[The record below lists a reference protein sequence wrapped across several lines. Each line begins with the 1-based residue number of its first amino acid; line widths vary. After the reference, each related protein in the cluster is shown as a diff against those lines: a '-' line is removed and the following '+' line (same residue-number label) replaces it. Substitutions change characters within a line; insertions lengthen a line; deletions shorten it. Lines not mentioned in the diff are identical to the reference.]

1 MNNDMHQPVFDTTL
15 TDSTELVDE
24 SGLSPEVKQDADDWS
39 VYHSLDKSCTTISNK
54 VKLFVRLIFLNCEL
68 TERKINA
75 YKCSCDIFSSV
86 LSNNKHQE
94 ITRTFHC
101 KRMR

>member
-54 VKLFVRLIFLNCEL
+54 VKLLF
-68 TERKINA
+68 
-75 YKCSCDIFSSV
+75 
-86 LSNNKHQE
+86 
-94 ITRTFHC
+94 
-101 KRMR
+101 